1 MGISSDARR
10 ACDSYSAAISSSR
23 DNTVATSDR
32 TTLIKGQRFH
42 TVVIGGGQAGLAVG
56 YYLSRRGIPFVILD
70 ANERI
75 GDSWRRRWDS
85 LRLFTRAR
93 FDALPGMHF
102 PAPPGSFPSKDEMAD
117 YLETYA
123 AHFRLPVYTSTRVDR
138 LWKRDGRYV
147 IDTGALRIEADN
159 VVVAMS
165 SFQQPAIPSFAPDL
179 APQIRQIASSEY
191 RNPSQLQ
198 PGAVLVV
205 GASNSGA
212 EIALDVARAGGRDVW
227 LSGRHPGHLPFDID
241 GAAARYLW
249 SPLLFRF
256 VFHRIL
262 TVDTPIGRKVRPKV
276 LGKGS
281 PLIRSKP
288 RDLDAAGIM
297 RVPRMV
303 GVEGGRPLLEDR
315 ALLNVTNVV
324 WSAGFTP
331 GFSWIDLPVFSDDG
345 QLVHRGGFTETEPR
359 VFFVGLNFLYSL
371 SSTMIQGVGRDAK
384 RIVDAIASGD
394 RFISPVSEP
403 SVSLQALAAA
413 PWAGEETRRAGSR
426 T

>member
-1 MGISSDARR
+1 MRAAPAIPILRHLISRN
-10 ACDSYSAAISSSR
+10 SS
-23 DNTVATSDR
+23 VATSDR

-56 YYLSRRGIPFVILD
+56 YHLARRGIPFVILD

-93 FDALPGMHF
+93 YDALPGMSF
-102 PAPPGSFPSKDEMAD
+102 PAPAGSFPTKDDMAD
-117 YLETYA
+117 YLEAYA
-123 AHFRLPVYTSTRVDR
+123 SHFRLPVYTGTRVDR
-138 LWKRDGRYV
+138 LWKRNGRYV
-147 IDTGALRIEADN
+147 IDTGQLRIEADN

-165 SFQQPAIPSFAPDL
+165 SFQQPLIPRFAGEL
-179 APQIRQIASSEY
+179 APHIRQIASSDY

-212 EIALDVARAGGRDVW
+212 EIALDIARSGDGRDVW
-227 LSGRHPGHLPFDID
+227 LSGRHPGHLPYNID
-241 GAAARYLW
+241 GLLARFFW

-256 VFHRIL
+256 VFHRIF
-262 TVDTPIGRKVRPKV
+262 TIDTPVGRKVRPKF
-276 LGKGS
+276 LSKGS
-281 PLIRSKP
+281 PLIRSRP
-288 RDLDAAGIM
+288 RDLDAAGIL

-303 GVEGGRPLLEDR
+303 GVEGGRPMLEDR
-315 ALLNVTNVV
+315 ALLNVTNVI

-331 GFSWIDLPVFSDDG
+331 GFFSWIDLPVFSDDG

-359 VFFVGLNFLYSL
+359 LFFVGLNFLYSL

-394 RFISPVSEP
+394 RFTSPVSAP
-403 SVSLQALAAA
+403 SESLQAPVAERS
-413 PWAGEETRRAGSR
+413 AGFQREGTRTSRLRA
-426 T
+426 

>member
-1 MGISSDARR
+1 MRAAPANSILRHHFSRNSS
-10 ACDSYSAAISSSR
+10 
-23 DNTVATSDR
+23 VATSNR
-32 TTLIKGQRFH
+32 TTLIKGQRLH

-56 YYLSRRGIPFVILD
+56 YYLSQRGIPFVILD

-93 FDALPGMHF
+93 YDSLPGMPF

-117 YLETYA
+117 YLEAYA
-123 AHFRLPVYTSTRVDR
+123 ARFRLPVYTRTRVDR
-138 LWKRDGRYV
+138 LWKRNGRYV
-147 IDTGALRIEADN
+147 IDTGQLRLEADN

-165 SFQQPAIPSFAPDL
+165 SFQQPAIPPFARDL
-179 APQIRQIASSEY
+179 KSDIRQIASSDY

-212 EIALDVARAGGRDVW
+212 EIALDIARAGERRDVW
-227 LSGRHPGHLPFDID
+227 LAGRHPGHLPYDID
-241 GAAARYLW
+241 GMFARFVL

-256 VFHRIL
+256 VFHRVFTI
-262 TVDTPIGRKVRPKV
+262 DTPVGRKVRPKF

-281 PLIRSKP
+281 PLIRARP
-288 RDLDAAGIM
+288 RDLEAAGIL

-315 ALLNVTNVV
+315 ALLNVTNVI

-331 GFSWIDLPVFSDDG
+331 GFSWIDLPVFSADG
-345 QLVHRGGFTETEPR
+345 TLVHRGGLTETEPR
-359 VFFVGLNFLYSL
+359 LFFVGLNFLYSL

-384 RIVDAIASGD
+384 RIVDAIVSGNALT
-394 RFISPVSEP
+394 SPVAESLESPREPVAEP
-403 SVSLQALAAA
+403 S
-413 PWAGEETRRAGSR
+413 AGLRREGTRTSRLRA
-426 T
+426 